1 MIRNNFQAKI
11 VGVANRRSWYSKNR
25 EKKAKRPRGFRE
37 AFVFLLAKLYPHQ
50 GANTMQTTSSRAG
63 RTPADD
69 TRCRHLT
76 LGGARCT
83 SPTLYGK
90 DLCYQHGHRDKVL
103 RVKPAVTDN
112 FPLAPIV
119 TFDYME
125 DHLSVLA
132 NINAIADAFSRHAID
147 FRQVT
152 ALTYLMQTALKT
164 LKQMS
169 EIETKITAEE
179 VVREV
184 VYDDLDQPLAV
195 PDPEP
200 APEPELATEPDPE
213 LPPAPELQPE
223 AEFQPIP
230 ASEPVA
236 ARPAS
241 CHPEEHRDEGS
252 AVVLPP
258 ITVTEPADCAPAT
271 PQPTQI
277 QTLKA
282 SAEPNPIVSHT
293 YEISKKQPSS
303 FHTHAEIRGRG

>member
-1 MIRNNFQAKI
+1 MLTA
-11 VGVANRRSWYSKNR
+11 S
-25 EKKAKRPRGFRE
+25 P
-37 AFVFLLAKLYPHQ
+37 
-50 GANTMQTTSSRAG
+50 RAG

-69 TRCRHLT
+69 NRCRHLT

-83 SPTLYGK
+83 MPTLYGK

-119 TFDYME
+119 TFAYME
-125 DHLSVLA
+125 DHDSVLA

-164 LKQMS
+164 LAQMAQ
-169 EIETKITAEE
+169 IETKITAEE
-179 VVREV
+179 IVRDV
-184 VYDDLDQPLAV
+184 VYDDLNQPLAV

-200 APEPELATEPDPE
+200 APTPESQPE
-213 LPPAPELQPE
+213 AELQPE
-223 AEFQPIP
+223 PEPQP
-230 ASEPVA
+230 EPITVG
-236 ARPAS
+236 
-241 CHPEEHRDEGS
+241 CHPEEQSDEGS
-252 AVVLPP
+252 AVACPSVPGDEA
-258 ITVTEPADCAPAT
+258 TDSVAVAST

-282 SAEPNPIVSHT
+282 SIAANPSISHT
-293 YEISKKQPSS
+293 YKNQKKQPSS
-303 FHTHAEIRGRG
+303 FQTHAETRGRG

>member
-1 MIRNNFQAKI
+1 
-11 VGVANRRSWYSKNR
+11 
-25 EKKAKRPRGFRE
+25 
-37 AFVFLLAKLYPHQ
+37 
-50 GANTMQTTSSRAG
+50 MQSTSSRAG

-230 ASEPVA
+230 ATTEPVIPRTLSEA
-236 ARPAS
+236 
-241 CHPEEHRDEGS
+241 EGDEGS
-252 AVVLPP
+252 AVACPP
-258 ITVTEPADCAPAT
+258 ALQNEAPGSPT
-271 PQPTQI
+271 LTPTIPQPTQI
-277 QTLKA
+277 QTLNA
-282 SAEPNPIVSHT
+282 SVEPNPIVSHT
-293 YEISKKQPSS
+293 YKNSKKQPSS